1 LLDEDS
7 FLVEVV
13 GTALG
18 EAMADLRDEMDQH
31 RKEARNALSDEVRK
45 LRTELCELSAM
56 LAELQR
62 VLAAE
67 HAKVLDRPPL
77 PLARVN

>member
-1 LLDEDS
+1 
-7 FLVEVV
+7 
-13 GTALG
+13 
-18 EAMADLRDEMDQH
+18 M
-31 RKEARNALSDEVRK
+31 SDEVRK

-67 HAKVLDRPPL
+67 HAKVLDLL